1 MLPQP
6 LALKSFLGSS
16 GRSPDRLRCLLTAL
30 LLCGFAQA
38 AVAGDAELSQEDR
51 IAELERKLEILSDEL
66 EKTRVESAL
75 PELML
80 EGKNGFGP
88 AASKVYDIGRGIS
101 IGGYAEGRYVGH
113 VTDQDTTT
121 NRSDAYRGVL
131 YVGYKYNDWIVFNS
145 ETEVEH
151 ASTSKGGSVS
161 LEFAAL
167 DFLLDDALNAR
178 IGLLLSPMGFLNEV
192 HEPPFYYGNFR
203 PEAERRIIPTTW
215 RENGFGIF
223 GSFLEDTLSYRMYA
237 LNGFNAE
244 GFTDAGLRGG
254 RQKGSK
260 ALAEDFAFVGRV
272 DWTPIP
278 ALDLG
283 ASVYVGDSGQ
293 DQTNVKKDEAGAI
306 IFERAIPNAQTT
318 IWEVHAQYRSRG
330 LFLRGLFTQA
340 HVADSGQLNFAL
352 DKDADDAIASR
363 MYGGYVEAAY
373 NVMPLIAPDSQM
385 SLEPFYRYEF
395 IDTQASVSSG
405 PAGGPV
411 GGYTENKSQDNRLH
425 VLGVNFKPI
434 PQVVLKLDYR
444 NREAKEGSLSNEI
457 SVGAGLVF

>member
-1 MLPQP
+1 
-6 LALKSFLGSS
+6 
-16 GRSPDRLRCLLTAL
+16 LLTAL

-51 IAELERKLEILSDEL
+51 IAELERKLEILSNEL
-66 EKTRVESAL
+66 ESARVESAL

-88 AASKVYDIGRGIS
+88 AASKVYDIGRGVS

-237 LNGFNAE
+237 LNGFDAA

-254 RQKGSK
+254 RQKGAK

-293 DQTNVKKDEAGAI
+293 DQTNKVQVGVDMADDPI
-306 IFERAIPNAQTT
+306 YDTRSVPNAQTT

-352 DKDADDAIASR
+352 GNAAGDAIASR

-395 IDTQASVSSG
+395 IDTQAKV
-405 PAGGPV
+405 AT
-411 GGYTENKSQDNRLH
+411 GYTKNKTQDNRLH

-444 NREAKEGSLSNEI
+444 NREAKEGRLSNEI